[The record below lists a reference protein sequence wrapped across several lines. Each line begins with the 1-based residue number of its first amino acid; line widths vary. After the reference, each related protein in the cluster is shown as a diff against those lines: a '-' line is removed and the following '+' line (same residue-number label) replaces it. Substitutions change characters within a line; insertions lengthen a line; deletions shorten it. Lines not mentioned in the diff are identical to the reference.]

1 MIDNIFDDS
10 LNVLWYEI
18 YGKNRKSS
26 KMINLCKHKKKI
38 GKYVSKLDDII
49 INNIKLMSAINMKIN
64 RTMGDLKNKANMV
77 NEKIYKESVMGNLD
91 ELITYLNNGLKKSE
105 KRLETIDVYVT
116 SCRKTLGEYLY

>member
-1 MIDNIFDDS
+1 MTDNIFDDT

-26 KMINLCKHKKKI
+26 KMINLCKHKKNI

-77 NEKIYKESVMGNLD
+77 NEKIHKESVMGNLD

>member
-1 MIDNIFDDS
+1 
-10 LNVLWYEI
+10 
-18 YGKNRKSS
+18 
-26 KMINLCKHKKKI
+26 
-38 GKYVSKLDDII
+38 
-49 INNIKLMSAINMKIN
+49 MSAINMKIN

-77 NEKIYKESVMGNLD
+77 NENIHKESVIGNLD